1 MVAGHG
7 GGPLG
12 PPVEIGALA
21 GAGSYRPWIG
31 KHAGATCRDRR
42 ASREPEEPGMVAGH
56 GGGPLGPHGDREEGV
71 RRGQGDN
78 CRGLTFAPL
87 ASPRGPK
94 GGGVGGGRG
103 MVAGG
108 SGATNDLPRC
118 YQPLTLLS
126 SIV

>member
-1 MVAGHG
+1 MVAG
-7 GGPLG
+7 
-12 PPVEIGALA
+12 
-21 GAGSYRPWIG
+21 
-31 KHAGATCRDRR
+31 
-42 ASREPEEPGMVAGH
+42 